1 VAVVVMTAVTVV
13 LLRVDWELAL
23 KIMRESGWRG
33 ILSNIP
39 ALISLNKNKA
49 KNDKNL

>member
-1 VAVVVMTAVTVV
+1 VVVMTVVTVV